1 MTKIPEY
8 SLNTGAKMPALGF
21 GTYKVAPE
29 DATNVVLSALELGYR
44 HIDTAQMYGN
54 EREVGAAIALSG
66 IPREE
71 LFITTKLNNNNHNP
85 ADVRTSFAQ
94 SLEKL
99 GLEYVDLFLM
109 HWPLPKLYNGDF
121 VSTYKVMEEF
131 AIDHRA
137 KAIGVSNFEPHHLV
151 QILRD
156 CVVVPASNQI
166 ERHPYLRNRAN
177 AEFCRNQGI
186 RVVAWSPIAR
196 GALLNDPV
204 IGKIA
209 HEYGATPAQIALA
222 WHLGRGTSA
231 IPKAS
236 SRERQAENLAA
247 AEIRL
252 TAGEI
257 AEIDA
262 LDKGEYGRVG
272 PHPDEM
278 NKI

>member
-1 MTKIPEY
+1 MIQIPEY
-8 SLNTGAKMPALGF
+8 TLNTGAKMPALGF
-21 GTYKVAPE
+21 GTYKIAPE
-29 DATNVVLSALELGYR
+29 NTAEAVLSALKLGYR

-54 EREVGAAIALSG
+54 EKEVGAAIAQSG

-71 LFITTKLNNNNHNP
+71 LFITTKLNNCNHDP
-85 ADVRTSFAQ
+85 EAARTSFAK
-94 SLEKL
+94 SLEDL
-99 GLEYVDLFLM
+99 GLDYIDLFLM
-109 HWPLPKLYNGDF
+109 HWPLPKRYDGDF

-131 AIDHRA
+131 AIDKRA

-151 QILRD
+151 QILRE
-156 CVVVPASNQI
+156 CSVVPAANQI

-186 RVVAWSPIAR
+186 RVVAWSPLAR
-196 GALLNDPV
+196 GAVFDNPV
-204 IGKIA
+204 ITQIA
-209 HEYGATPAQIALA
+209 KDYDATPAQITLA

-236 SRERQAENLAA
+236 GRERQAENLAA

-257 AEIDA
+257 AQIDA
-262 LDKGEYGRVG
+262 LDKGEFGRRG

-278 NKI
+278 NTI